1 MLKIWAQR
9 KDDAQKNKS
18 VIPPYRIR
26 LQKDLSELAD
36 DPTTRLEF
44 ANTSDQTK
52 FTVVY
57 QPPGGLYH
65 GGEFRFSFEV
75 SEEYPHKPPKVL
87 CVQKIYHP
95 NIDTEGHVCLN
106 VLREDWKPVLS
117 IQSIIFGLQLLFMA
131 PNPED
136 PLNNDAA
143 QNMIND
149 PHGFKMNVTTS
160 MRGGSVKNAKYDCVL
175 APTSTQTKGR
185 C

>member
-1 MLKIWAQR
+1 MNSGASINNKKALHEILATAPDLSNTLFTTIAKVSLCL
-9 KDDAQKNKS
+9 NKS
-18 VIPPYRIR
+18 
-26 LQKDLSELAD
+26 
-36 DPTTRLEF
+36 
-44 ANTSDQTK
+44 TK